1 VLELL
6 ENLLRREGSIQPCGQ
21 FFLNAKAFRA
31 SLIGETKPEQ
41 SLAMLQE
48 VLTKQRELLGDED
61 ADVLSTR
68 YQIIFVRV
76 KIQTPQQI
84 KVAYDHAVK
93 LVADQIRFYGPSHS
107 ETLETRVMA
116 LHLAS
121 VYQFVQPPEVLQS
134 AEELIRDAG
143 TALQPGHY
151 VRFRAAFIK
160 AVNLGRIGQ
169 TADSRA
175 LFESILAETEKFKQP
190 QWIEAVQRE
199 LDAPPSAQ

>member
-1 VLELL
+1 
-6 ENLLRREGSIQPCGQ
+6 
-21 FFLNAKAFRA
+21 
-31 SLIGETKPEQ
+31 
-41 SLAMLQE
+41 
-48 VLTKQRELLGDED
+48 
-61 ADVLSTR
+61 
-68 YQIIFVRV
+68 
-76 KIQTPQQI
+76 
-84 KVAYDHAVK
+84 
-93 LVADQIRFYGPSHS
+93 
-107 ETLETRVMA
+107 MA

-175 LFESILAETEKFKQP
+175 LFESILGEAEEFKQS

-199 LDAPPSAQ
+199 LGAPPLAQ